1 MPSDEI
7 PFDVVLDQL
16 RQRDAEAAR
25 AVCERFRQRLNQVAR
40 QRLDPRL
47 QAKLDPED
55 IVQSVFRTVFKRLA
69 DGQFALEDWDNLYG
83 LLYRVTARKCGK
95 WYDYFHA
102 QGRDVDQE
110 VALAAESKESAG
122 AQEIASQGETP
133 SEAAILAET
142 VEQVLRGMGQR
153 EQQVVLLSL
162 QGLRVAEVSRELHCT
177 ETKVYRVL
185 KEIRRRLESLR
196 DQA

>member
-1 MPSDEI
+1 MPEEI
-7 PFDVVLDQL
+7 PFDVLLDQL
-16 RQRDAEAAR
+16 RNRDAEAAR
-25 AVCERFRQRLNQVAR
+25 AVFERFQQRLNQVAR

-55 IVQSVFRTVFKRLA
+55 IVQSVFRTVFTRLA
-69 DGQFALEDWDNLYG
+69 DGQFVLEDWDNLYG
-83 LLYRVTARKCGK
+83 LLYRITVRKCGK

-102 QGRDVDQE
+102 QGRDVNQQ
-110 VALAAESKESAG
+110 VALAAPSGESAPG
-122 AQEIASQGETP
+122 QEPAGRGQAP
-133 SEAAILAET
+133 SEVAILAET

-162 QGLRVAEVSRELHCT
+162 QGLRASEVSRELRCT

-185 KEIRRRLESLR
+185 KEVRRRLECLR

>member
-1 MPSDEI
+1 MPSEV
-7 PFDVVLDQL
+7 PFDVLLDQL
-16 RQRDAEAAR
+16 RRHDAEAVR
-25 AVCERFRQRLNQVAR
+25 AVFERFRQRLNQVAR

-47 QAKLDPED
+47 HAKLDPED
-55 IVQSVFRTVFKRLA
+55 IVQSVFRTVFTRLA
-69 DGQFALEDWDNLYG
+69 DGRFALEDWDDFYG
-83 LLYRVTARKCGK
+83 LLYRVTVRKCSK

-102 QGRDVDQE
+102 QSRDVDQE
-110 VALAAESKESAG
+110 VALAVRSDEPAG
-122 AQEIASQGETP
+122 EQEPASRGEAP
-133 SEAAILAET
+133 SEVAMLAET
-142 VEQVLRGMGQR
+142 VEQVLRGMGPR

-185 KEIRRRLESLR
+185 KEVRWRLECLR